1 MSYRILPILCTRALT
16 AAIAVALP
24 IRDLAPQDANIQ
36 MRAARVETLLRD
48 SALKPVASQG
58 SRFKG
63 DRTEHVLLTFSDTTA
78 IEVKWAVAP
87 QGGEAFNNQPRYEA
101 AAYELQKLFLDERDY
116 VVPPTALRMIPQSVF
131 AASPGLK
138 GEPTF
143 EGSSAVLVALQYW
156 TADVTAEGVFN
167 QKRADR
173 DSVYARHLGDL
184 NILTYL
190 IRHRDANKGNMLV
203 SADSTNPRLFA
214 VDNGVA
220 FNSPPSNRG
229 TDWQYM
235 RVKRVSGAT
244 AARLRDITD
253 ERLTGALAVVA
264 QFERQGNDYVASAP
278 GPNLDAGK
286 GVRRKGS
293 TLQLGLTSDEIAAVR
308 GRLKDLVKD
317 IDGGKIKT
325 F

>member
-1 MSYRILPILCTRALT
+1 MP
-16 AAIAVALP
+16 
-24 IRDLAPQDANIQ
+24 AP
-36 MRAARVETLLRD
+36 RVETLLRD
-48 SALKPVASQG
+48 SAFRPVAAQG

-63 DRTEHVLLTFSDTTA
+63 DRTEHVLLAFNDSTA

-87 QGGEAFNNQPRYEA
+87 RGGEAFNNQPRYEA

-116 VVPPTALRMIPQSVF
+116 VVPPTVLRMIPQSVF

-143 EGSSAVLVALQYW
+143 EGGDAVLVALQYW
-156 TADVTAEGVFN
+156 TAGVTPEGVFD

-173 DSVYARHLGDL
+173 DSAYARHLGDL

-190 IRHRDANKGNMLV
+190 IRHRDANKGNMLI
-203 SADSTNPRLFA
+203 SSDTTNPRLFA

-229 TDWQYM
+229 ADWQFM
-235 RVKRVSGAT
+235 RVKRVSSGT
-244 AARLRDITD
+244 AARLRSITD
-253 ERLTGALAVVA
+253 SSLTAALAVVA
-264 QFERQGNDYVASAP
+264 QFERRGDDYVATAL
-278 GPNLDAGK
+278 GPNLDK
-286 GVRRKGS
+286 DDGVRRKDA
-293 TLQLGLTSDEIAAVR
+293 TLQFGLTAAEIDGVR
-308 GRLKDLVKD
+308 DRLKELLKE
-317 IDGGKIKT
+317 IEKGKIKT

>member
-1 MSYRILPILCTRALT
+1 MTHPAIITCAL
-16 AAIAVALP
+16 AALALP
-24 IRDLAPQDANIQ
+24 IDALLSPDANIALP
-36 MRAARVETLLRD
+36 AARVEALLRD
-48 SALKPVASQG
+48 SAFKPVASQG

-63 DRTEHVLLTFSDTTA
+63 DRTEHVLLAFNDSTA

-87 QGGEAFNNQPRYEA
+87 TGGQAFNNQPRYEA

-116 VVPPTALRMIPQSVF
+116 VVPPTALRMVPQSVF
-131 AASPGLK
+131 AASGGLK

-143 EGSSAVLVALQYW
+143 DDSPAVLVALQYW
-156 TADVTAEGVFN
+156 TMGVTPEGVFD

-190 IRHRDANKGNMLV
+190 IRHRDANKGNMLL
-203 SADSTNPRLFA
+203 SADSANPRLFA

-220 FNSPPSNRG
+220 FASPPSNRG
-229 TDWQYM
+229 TDWESM
-235 RVKRVSGAT
+235 RVKRVSAAT
-244 AARLRDITD
+244 AARLRSINDGN
-253 ERLTGALAVVA
+253 LTTALGVVA
-264 QFERQGNDYVASAP
+264 QFERRGDDWVATPA
-278 GPNLDAGK
+278 GPNLDPEK

-293 TLQLGLTSDEIAAVR
+293 TLQLGLTSFEIEGVR
-308 GRLKDLVKD
+308 DRLKELVKD
-317 IDGGKIKT
+317 LDRGRIKT

>member
-1 MSYRILPILCTRALT
+1 MRHRILFTCAL
-16 AAIAVALP
+16 AAALP
-24 IRDLAPQDANIQ
+24 IRALVSQDANIT
-36 MRAARVETLLRD
+36 MPAARVEALLRD
-48 SALKPVASQG
+48 SALKPVATEG

-63 DRTEHVLLTFSDTTA
+63 DRTEHMLLAFNDTTA

-87 QGGEAFNNQPRYEA
+87 HGGEAFNNQPRYEQ

-116 VVPPTALRMIPQSVF
+116 VVPPTVLRMIPQSVF

-138 GEPTF
+138 AEPTF
-143 EGSSAVLVALQYW
+143 EDSPAVLVEIQYW
-156 TADVTAEGVFN
+156 TAGVTPEGVFD

-190 IRHRDANKGNMLV
+190 IRHRDANKGNMLL
-203 SADSTNPRLFA
+203 SSDSTNPRLFA

-229 TDWQYM
+229 TDWENM
-235 RVKRVSGAT
+235 RVKRVSAAT
-244 AARLRDITD
+244 AARLRSIT
-253 ERLTGALAVVA
+253 EASLTTALGVVA
-264 QFERQGNDYVASAP
+264 QFERRGDDYAATSP
-278 GPNLDAGK
+278 GPNLDADK
-286 GVRRKGS
+286 GVRRKGT
-293 TLQLGLTSDEIAAVR
+293 TLQLGLTSSEIEGVR
-308 GRLKDLVKD
+308 NRLKELIRD
-317 IDGGKIKT
+317 IERGKVKT

>member
-1 MSYRILPILCTRALT
+1 MSHRMLFTRALL
-16 AAIAVALP
+16 AAALP
-24 IRDLAPQDANIQ
+24 IRVLASQDGNIT
-36 MRAARVETLLRD
+36 MPAARVEALLRD
-48 SALKPVASQG
+48 SALKPVATEG

-63 DRTEHVLLTFSDTTA
+63 DRTEHVLLAFSDTTA
-78 IEVKWAVAP
+78 VEVKWAVAP
-87 QGGEAFNNQPRYEA
+87 RGGEAFNNQPRYEA

-116 VVPPTALRMIPQSVF
+116 VVPPTVLRMIPQSVF

-143 EGSSAVLVALQYW
+143 EDSPAVLVALQYW
-156 TADVTAEGVFN
+156 TAGVTSEGVFD

-190 IRHRDANKGNMLV
+190 IRHRDANKGNMLL

-229 TDWQYM
+229 TDWQFM
-235 RVKRVSGAT
+235 RVKRVSAAT
-244 AARLRDITD
+244 AGRLRSIDEARLTA
-253 ERLTGALAVVA
+253 ALGVVA
-264 QFERQGNDYVASAP
+264 QFERRGDDYAATAP
-278 GPNLDAGK
+278 GPNLDPDRGI
-286 GVRRKGS
+286 RRKGS
-293 TLQLGLTSDEIAAVR
+293 TLQLGLTAVEIAGVR
-308 GRLKDLVKD
+308 DRLKELIKD
-317 IDGGKIKT
+317 IDRGRIKT